1 MVALLYHRFFPFASV
16 FCKKL
21 EIFTIRPLRD
31 LRGRSIE
38 IFLIGL
44 LGDVR
49 GNRGQGPRRRFGYFW
64 TSKSSIYANE
74 RKAPPV
80 RIVDLPYVHST
91 QNRPLCRAPVSF
103 QNKKAPD
110 GCFLFCDGYTIFVDC
125 LRETLS
131 TIS

>member
-49 GNRGQGPRRRFGYFW
+49 GNRG
-64 TSKSSIYANE
+64 
-74 RKAPPV
+74 KAPGV
-80 RIVDLPYVHST
+80 VLATFGRAKVAFT
-91 QNRPLCRAPVSF
+91 QTKERHPLS
-103 QNKKAPD
+103 
-110 GCFLFCDGYTIFVDC
+110 GL
-125 LRETLS
+125 
-131 TIS
+131 